1 MKKLIT
7 VLLCGVIGV
16 STMIVSAKPIVTA
29 ATDTLKISFSDV
41 ATSYWAKDAINASV
55 DKGYFKGFS
64 DGTFRPQSPISR
76 GEFAALMSRVS
87 DNALVDGKGQ
97 FADLK
102 GHWSQQEVNT
112 AIAKGIVDVKDY
124 TTGFKPNTEIT
135 RYEMA
140 KWMTTALATKDVDY
154 KKALSDTK
162 DTVIP
167 IVEYYKGGIVKSQYP
182 YVSVAL
188 GTGLISGYPDGK
200 FGLQGKATRAEAATI
215 LLRYENVQQK
225 AATDFVGLN
234 ELREVGL
241 TGTNVTSFTPFRY
254 EEEGMSFTDIIGK
267 DIKMRYEVADI
278 KVYRM
283 IVLDT
288 EKNATSK
295 SIYTPM
301 FWDWEHDQIDD
312 YVAIVE
318 MTIKS
323 KKDKLDTAMM
333 RNSTSQFLV
342 RGGNLSGNAPDK
354 YGVERMTDN
363 NSNTYLIKG
372 VEQRLWTVSSFDKE
386 DGTYP
391 VELETK
397 DGSEFC
403 LYLPKSTK

>member
-1 MKKLIT
+1 MKKYMT
-7 VLLCGVIGV
+7 ALLCGVIGV
-16 STMIVSAKPIVTA
+16 SSMMISAKPVTA
-29 ATDTLKISFSDV
+29 VNASGFSDV
-41 ATSYWAKDAINASV
+41 PVSFWAKQAIDTSV
-55 DKGYFKGFS
+55 AKGYFKGLP
-64 DGTFRPQSPISR
+64 DGTFKPKNSVSR
-76 GEFAALMSRVS
+76 AEFAALMSRVS
-87 DNALVDGKGQ
+87 DNVIVEGKGE
-97 FADLK
+97 FADLQ

-112 AIAKGIVDVKDY
+112 AIAKGIIDVKDY
-124 TTGFKPNTEIT
+124 ATGFKPNTEIT
-135 RYEMA
+135 RYEMS
-140 KWMTTALATKDVDY
+140 KWMTSALATKDADY

-215 LLRYENVQQK
+215 LLRYESVQTK

-254 EEEGMSFTDIIGK
+254 RRDGMSFTDIIGK
-267 DIKMRYEVADI
+267 DVKMRYDVADI

-283 IVLDT
+283 IVLDI

-295 SIYTPM
+295 SIYTSM
-301 FWDWEHDQIDD
+301 FLDWERDQDDD
-312 YVAIVE
+312 YTAMVE

-323 KKDKLDTAMM
+323 KKDKLGSDMM
-333 RNSTSQFLV
+333 MSSNSQSLAI
-342 RGGNLSGNAPDK
+342 GGAFSGNAPEK
-354 YGVERMTDN
+354 YGVERMTHN
-363 NSNTYLIKG
+363 NVNTYLLKG
-372 VEQRLWTVSSFDKE
+372 VEQRLWTTSGFDKE
-386 DGTYP
+386 NRYSP

-397 DGSEFC
+397 DGSEFE
-403 LYLPKSTK
+403 LTIPNSYK